1 MIRRPWSN
9 DDTQVIPPVTA
20 TPPPGRPAA
29 PDHTMVIPATPPR
42 GPSASA
48 HENTVVLPG
57 GAADRDAT
65 QVIPTVRPDRAGAG
79 PGAGEAPPDRPRP
92 VRRKDDTGFML
103 LGRVRAYDSKPG
115 DVGYRGRHSDIVP
128 LAEASRVRKVIHGI
142 GEVMITFGLVLLLF
156 AGYEIWGK
164 AAIVEGHQ
172 NDLDKQLEQAWADEP
187 VVVPPAVD
195 PSASASPTQAAPPPI
210 PPGSS
215 LGRLYLPRLSKYWV
229 VVEGIEPKDIA
240 YAPGH
245 YPDTARPGEIGN
257 FSVAGHRSPAIF
269 WDLDKMRAGDPVV
282 VETQST
288 FFIYRVTELTIVAPT
303 AIEVVAPVP
312 GQPGVTPTEAMLTL
326 TTCNPKWDNYQR
338 LIMHAQLERSQPRSA
353 GRPAEIGG

>member
-1 MIRRPWSN
+1 
-9 DDTQVIPPVTA
+9 
-20 TPPPGRPAA
+20 
-29 PDHTMVIPATPPR
+29 
-42 GPSASA
+42 
-48 HENTVVLPG
+48 
-57 GAADRDAT
+57 
-65 QVIPTVRPDRAGAG
+65 
-79 PGAGEAPPDRPRP
+79 
-92 VRRKDDTGFML
+92 ML

-128 LAEASRVRKVIHGI
+128 LAEASRARKVIHGI